1 MGVAEAVRGKID
13 PKCVTR
19 QCREGKCE
27 VSIRDTPETSFAIS
41 MDHPQSPVSRHS
53 RRCDFLFVG
62 SVHHG
67 GEEWIMPMELKA
79 GEVKASEVAAQ
90 LRAGAEVAD
99 RLVPSGAKISF
110 RPVVASGKIHKDE
123 RRNLLRRSNKINF
136 RGKKE
141 VIRRIRCGDPLTY
154 ALAASAVPV

>member
-1 MGVAEAVRGKID
+1 MGVAEAIRAKID

-19 QCREGKCE
+19 QCREGNCE
-27 VSIRDTPETSFAIS
+27 VSIHDTPETSFAIR
-41 MDHPQSPVSRHS
+41 MDHPRSPVSRNG

-62 SVHHG
+62 SMHHG
-67 GEEWIMPMELKA
+67 GEEWIVPMELKA

-90 LRAGAEVAD
+90 LRAGTEAANQ
-99 RLVPSGAKISF
+99 LVPPGANIRF

-123 RRNLLRRSNKINF
+123 RMKLLRSSNKITF

-141 VIRRIRCGDPLTY
+141 VIRRIRCGDPLTQ
-154 ALAASAVPV
+154 ALTVSVG